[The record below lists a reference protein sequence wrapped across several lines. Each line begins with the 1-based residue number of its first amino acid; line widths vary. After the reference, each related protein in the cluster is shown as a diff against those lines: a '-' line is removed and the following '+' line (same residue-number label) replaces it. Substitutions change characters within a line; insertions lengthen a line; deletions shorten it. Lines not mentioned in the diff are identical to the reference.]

1 MRLLPRGGAPRKD
14 WVAQRLG
21 PDASPS
27 MVHAAQHPFER
38 MLAATGTPQSLF
50 TDADGTAQREAVRR
64 RHLNT
69 VLSLA
74 RILEAEISMKLGPV
88 KLIFDSHPRDMV
100 SRAQVFAKLAA
111 AEGMTVAQALKLAGL
126 AEDIET

>member
-1 MRLLPRGGAPRKD
+1 
-14 WVAQRLG
+14 
-21 PDASPS
+21 
-27 MVHAAQHPFER
+27 MVHAAQHAFER

-69 VLSLA
+69 VLALA
-74 RILEAEISMKLGPV
+74 RILEAEISMKLEPV

-100 SRAQVFAKLAA
+100 SRAQVFAKLAT
-111 AEGMTVAQALKLAGL
+111 AEGMTVAQTLKLAGL